1 MEDKLSVTTA
11 SIGLL
16 AVGGKLLDALWE
28 LNVVL
33 RRNTSLLNT
42 TLQEAKQCR
51 SSVHI
56 LFKTLSLIESAHLP
70 FPERGTWIQADDVIV
85 TLADTVLAFSD
96 LQALCDGVEN
106 ELASSDDYR
115 LICQKYDHKFKNL
128 CARIRWH
135 NLSMTL
141 MMTVLKW

>member
-16 AVGGKLLDALWE
+16 AVGGRVLDALWE

-33 RRNTSLLNT
+33 RSTTSLLNT
-42 TLQEAKQCR
+42 IQREAKQCR

-56 LFKTLSLIESAHLP
+56 LFKTLSLIESARLP
-70 FPERGTWIQADDVIV
+70 LPERGAWLQADDVIV

-96 LQALCDGVEN
+96 LQVVCDTIED
-106 ELASSDDYR
+106 ELATSDDYDAIFQQYEPK
-115 LICQKYDHKFKNL
+115 LKNL
-128 CARIRWH
+128 CARVRWH
-135 NLSMTL
+135 NFSMNM
-141 MMTVLKW
+141 MMTMLKW